1 MRNFF
6 KSALLAAS
14 SLSMAV
20 PQGAAAQSPQRF
32 PEIPLE
38 KLTPEQRQ
46 WADSVAAPP
55 RGANFRQPPYR
66 IYLRSPALA
75 EKITGVS
82 DYLRW
87 NTQFPARLTE
97 FAILLASRNQN
108 VRWAWRSHYKA
119 AIKGGLDPKVGVEL
133 AAGKRPAGMQEDEAA
148 LYDLAT
154 EIFRDKKVSDATYA
168 TALAKFGEQGIV
180 ELIALM
186 GYYDLVG
193 MLLIAGNAQPPDD
206 PEVPVLQ
213 PMPRQ

>member
-1 MRNFF
+1 MMKNWL
-6 KSALLAAS
+6 KLA
-14 SLSMAV
+14 MAMATVV
-20 PQGAAAQSPQRF
+20 PSHMAGAQSSPRF

-38 KLTPEQRQ
+38 QLTPAQKK
-46 WADSVAAPP
+46 WADSVSAPP

-66 IYLRSPALA
+66 IYLRNPELA
-75 EKITGVS
+75 ERITGLS

-133 AAGKRPAGMQEDEAA
+133 AAGKRPSGMQEDEAA

-168 TALAKFGEQGIV
+168 TALAKFGESGMV
-180 ELIALM
+180 ELISLM

-206 PEVPVLQ
+206 PEVPALQ
-213 PMPRQ
+213 PMPR